1 MANAS
6 LSYRYGGKK
15 GKRRR
20 LVEDEGL
27 LVVRTKSR
35 RPLRR
40 SVLGKPALALL
51 ESFESVVQ
59 YEDAGVEVLRTR
71 VSRGRSALRDKARR
85 ALSKASD
92 VQFAGR
98 VLTDYGSGSPVLY
111 TENLF
116 VKFWDDV
123 RASAA
128 KKTLKSAGLKIEHQ
142 LEYAHGAYFVKA
154 SEGTGRKVFALA
166 SRLLNDKL
174 VELCHPELIRPRAP
188 RVAAP
193 QQWHLK
199 KATIDGNVINQHAN
213 VVTAWAVTEGEG
225 VTIAIIDDGVD
236 IDHLDFAGAGK
247 VVHPR
252 DVTRGVSDGRPFLST
267 DRHGTACAGVACS
280 SGQFGSAGVAPK
292 AKLMP
297 IRLRS
302 ALGSQSEADAFFW
315 AAQHGADVISCSWG
329 PTDGRWWDANDPQHN
344 VVVDLPDSTR
354 LAIDWAAN
362 NGRNG
367 KGCVITWAAGNGNES
382 VDNDGYAAYT
392 GVIAVA
398 ACSDRG
404 KRSVYSDKGDAVW
417 CAFPSSDFTD
427 PELTPGIWT
436 TDRSGGSGYNP
447 GAPNANGDAA
457 GNYTQDFGGTSS
469 ACPGAAG
476 VAALVIAR
484 NPDLR
489 WDEVK
494 DVLKRCCTRIDDV
507 GNEYDANGHSKQ
519 YGYGR
524 LDARKAVQLAVPP
537 TPKYSVLHEA
547 RQDVAIKDH
556 KTSKI
561 RVEVGDTQALKEVEI
576 HVDIEHTYIGDLV
589 VTVKTPSGAAVTL
602 HDKAGGT
609 TNNLRK
615 TYDAVNAPGLTALVG
630 TTQTGTWTLEVKDT
644 ATADKGK
651 VVRFG
656 VELSL

>member
-1 MANAS
+1 MANAKF
-6 LSYRYGGKK
+6 SYQYGGKQ
-15 GKRRR
+15 GKRRQ
-20 LVEDEGL
+20 LVEDDGL
-27 LVVRTKSR
+27 LVVRTRSR

-40 SVLGKPALALL
+40 SVVGKPALALL
-51 ESFESVVQ
+51 EQFEIIVQ
-59 YEDAGVEVLRTR
+59 YEDAGVEVLRAR
-71 VSRGRSALRDKARR
+71 VPRGRSTVRDKARR

-98 VLTDYGSGSPVLY
+98 VLTDRGSGSPVLY
-111 TENLF
+111 TENIF
-116 VKFWDDV
+116 VKFRDDV
-123 RASAA
+123 RASDAR
-128 KKTLKSAGLKIEHQ
+128 KTLKSAGLQIDRELK
-142 LEYAHGAYFVKA
+142 YAHGAYFVKA
-154 SEGTGRKVFALA
+154 PEGAGRKVFTLA
-166 SRLLNDKL
+166 NKMLNNEL
-174 VELCHPELIRPRAP
+174 VELCHPELIRPRAR

-193 QQWHLK
+193 QQWHLQ
-199 KATIDGNVINQHAN
+199 KATIGGNVINQHAN
-213 VVTAWAVTEGEG
+213 VVPAWAITEGEG
-225 VTIAIIDDGVD
+225 VTIAVIDDGVD
-236 IDHLDFAGAGK
+236 VDHLDFAGAGK

-252 DVTRGVSDGRPFLST
+252 DVTRGINDGRPFYSD

-329 PTDGRWWDANDPQHN
+329 PMDGKWWDASDPQHN

-354 LAIDWAAN
+354 LAIDWSTS

-367 KGCVITWAAGNGNES
+367 KGCVVTWAAGNGNES
-382 VDNDGYAAYT
+382 VDNDGYAAYP

-404 KRSVYSDKGDAVW
+404 KRSVYSDTGDAVW
-417 CAFPSSDFTD
+417 CAFPSSDFTA

-436 TDRSGGSGYNP
+436 TDRTGGSGYNP
-447 GAPNANGDAA
+447 GAPNANGDDA
-457 GNYTQDFGGTSS
+457 GNYAQDFGGTSS

-494 DVLKRCCTRIDDV
+494 DVLKRCCTRIDDA
-507 GNEYDANGHSKQ
+507 GNEYDANGHSDQ

-524 LDARKAVQLAVPP
+524 LDTKKAVQLAVPP
-537 TPKYSVLHEA
+537 TAKYSVLHDA
-547 RQDVAIKDH
+547 RQDVAIQDH

-561 RVEVGDTQALKEVEI
+561 RVEVGDTRPLQGVRV

-589 VTVKTPSGAAVTL
+589 VVVRVPGGAKVML
-602 HDKAGGT
+602 HNKAGGT

-615 TYDAVNAPGLTALVG
+615 TYDVVSTPALAALIG
-630 TTQTGTWTLEVKDT
+630 TTQTGTWILEVKDT

-651 VVRFG
+651 IVRFG
-656 VELSL
+656 VEFSL

>member
-1 MANAS
+1 MANKQFN
-6 LSYRYGGKK
+6 YQYGGKQ
-15 GKRRR
+15 GKKRR
-20 LVEDEGL
+20 LVEDDGL
-27 LVVRTKSR
+27 LVVRTRSR
-35 RPLRR
+35 RPMRR
-40 SVLGKPALALL
+40 SVVGKPTLKLL
-51 ESFESVVQ
+51 ESFETIVQ

-71 VSRGRSALRDKARR
+71 TSRGRSALRDKARR

-92 VQFAGR
+92 IQFAGR
-98 VLTDYGSGSPVLY
+98 VLTDPGSDSPVLY

-116 VKFWDDV
+116 IKFRDEV
-123 RASAA
+123 RAVDAR
-128 KKTLKSAGLKIEHQ
+128 KVLKSAGLEIGRE
-142 LEYAHGAYFVKA
+142 LEYARNAYFVRA
-154 SEGTGRKVFALA
+154 SEGTGRRVFALA
-166 SRLLNDKL
+166 NKLLNHKL
-174 VELCHPELIRPRAP
+174 VELCHPELIRPRA
-188 RVAAP
+188 RRAAAQ
-193 QQWHLK
+193 QQWHLQ
-199 KATIDGNVINQHAN
+199 KANIGGNIINQHAN
-213 VVTAWAVTEGEG
+213 VVPAWAITEGEG
-225 VTIAIIDDGVD
+225 VTIAVVDDGVD
-236 IDHLDFAGAGK
+236 VDHLDFAGSGK

-252 DVTRGVSDGRPFLST
+252 DVTRGANDGRPFYSS

-280 SGQFGSAGVAPK
+280 SGQFGSAGVAPR

-329 PTDGRWWDANDPQHN
+329 PVDGKWWDTSDPQHN

-354 LAIDWAAN
+354 LAIDWSTS

-382 VDNDGYAAYT
+382 VDNDGYAAYP

-404 KRSVYSDKGDAVW
+404 KRSVYSDKGDALW

-447 GAPNANGDAA
+447 GAPNANGDDA

-494 DVLKRCCTRIDDV
+494 DVLKRCATRIDNI

-524 LDARKAVQLAVPP
+524 LDAKKAVQLAVPP
-537 TPKYSVLHEA
+537 APKYSVTHEA
-547 RQDVAIKDH
+547 RQDVAIQDH
-556 KTSKI
+556 KTSRI
-561 RVEVGDTQALKEVEI
+561 RVEVGDTRALKEVRI

-589 VTVKTPSGAAVTL
+589 VRVKPPGAARITL
-602 HDKAGGT
+602 HNKAGGT

-615 TYDAVNAPGLTALVG
+615 TYDAVSTPALAALVG
-630 TTQTGTWTLEVKDT
+630 TTQTGTWILEVRDT
-644 ATADKGK
+644 ATADTGK
-651 VVRFG
+651 IARFG

>member
-1 MANAS
+1 MAKVS
-6 LSYRYGGKK
+6 VSYQYGGKR
-15 GKRRR
+15 GKKRQ

-35 RPLRR
+35 RPLQR
-40 SVLGKPALALL
+40 SALGKPALALM
-51 ESFESVVQ
+51 EGFDSIVQ
-59 YEDAGVEVLRTR
+59 YQDAGVEVLRAR
-71 VSRGRSALRDKARR
+71 ESRGRSALRDKARR

-92 VQFAGR
+92 IEFAGR
-98 VLTDYGSGSPVLY
+98 VLTDPGSDSPVLY

-116 VKFWDDV
+116 VKFQDDV
-123 RASAA
+123 PASAA
-128 KKTLKSAGLKIEHQ
+128 RKLLKSAGLKIVHE

-166 SRLLNDKL
+166 NKLLNDKR
-174 VELCHPELIRPRAP
+174 VELCHPELIRPRAS

-199 KATIDGNVINQHAN
+199 KTTVNGNVINQHAN
-213 VVTAWAVTEGEG
+213 VVPAWAVTEGENI
-225 VTIAIIDDGVD
+225 TIAIIDNGVD
-236 IDHLDFAGAGK
+236 IDHLDFAGAGR

-252 DVTRGVSDGRPFLST
+252 DVTRGVNDGRPFYSS
-267 DRHGTACAGVACS
+267 DRHGTACAGVACA

-329 PTDGRWWDANDPQHN
+329 PTDGKWWDANDPQHS
-344 VVVDLPDSTR
+344 VVADLPDSTR
-354 LAIDWAAN
+354 LAIDWAID

-382 VDNDGYAAYT
+382 VDNDGYASYAS
-392 GVIAVA
+392 VIAVA

-417 CAFPSSDFTD
+417 CAFPSNDFTD

-447 GAPNANGDAA
+447 GAPNANGDDA

-484 NPDLR
+484 NSGLR

-494 DVLKRCCTRIDDV
+494 DILKRCCTRIDDV

-524 LDARKAVQLAVPP
+524 LDASKAVQLAVPP

-547 RQDVAIKDH
+547 RQDVAIQDH
-556 KTSKI
+556 RTSKL
-561 RVEVGDTQALKEVEI
+561 RVEVGDTRVLKEVEI

-589 VTVKTPSGAAVTL
+589 VKVKTPSGAAVIL
-602 HDKAGGT
+602 HNKAGGT
-609 TNNLRK
+609 TNNLRQ
-615 TYDAVNAPGLTALVG
+615 TYDAVNAPGLAALIG
-630 TTQTGTWTLEVKDT
+630 TIQSGIWILEVKDT

-651 VVRFG
+651 IVRFG
-656 VELSL
+656 VELAL

>member
-1 MANAS
+1 MASPTLN
-6 LSYRYGGKK
+6 YRYGGKK
-15 GKRRR
+15 GKKFG
-20 LVEDEGL
+20 LVEDESL
-27 LVVRTKSR
+27 LVVRTRSR
-35 RPLRR
+35 RSLQR
-40 SVLGKPALALL
+40 SVLGKPALEAL
-51 ESFESVVQ
+51 ESFETVVR

-71 VSRGRSALRDKARR
+71 ASRGRAALRDKARR
-85 ALSKASD
+85 SLSKADD

-98 VLTDYGSGSPVLY
+98 VLTDRGSDSPVLY

-116 VKFWDDV
+116 VKFHDDV
-123 RASAA
+123 SASAGKKLLRSA
-128 KKTLKSAGLKIEHQ
+128 KLKIAYE
-142 LEYAHGAYFVKA
+142 LDYARGAYFVWGP
-154 SEGTGRKVFALA
+154 EGIGRKIFAIA
-166 SRLLNDKL
+166 NKLLNNKQ
-174 VELCHPELIRPRAP
+174 VEFCHPELVRPRA
-188 RVAAP
+188 RRAAAP

-199 KATIDGNVINQHAN
+199 RATIGGNVINQHAN
-213 VVTAWAVTEGEG
+213 VVPAWALSEGEG

-236 IDHLDFAGAGK
+236 VDHLDFAGSGK

-252 DVTRGVSDGRPFLST
+252 DVTRGVDDGRPFFAG
-267 DRHGTACAGVACS
+267 DRHGTACAGVACA
-280 SGQFGSAGVAPK
+280 SGQFGSSGVAPK
-292 AKLMP
+292 SRLMP

-329 PTDGRWWDANDPQHN
+329 PVDGRWWDSNDPQHN
-344 VVVDLPDSTR
+344 VVVALPDSTR
-354 LAIDWAAN
+354 LAIDWAIR

-382 VDNDGYAAYT
+382 VDNDGYAAYAS
-392 GVIAVA
+392 VIAVA

-404 KRSVYSDKGDAVW
+404 IRSVYSDKGNALW
-417 CAFPSSDFTD
+417 CAFPSSDLRS

-447 GAPNANGDAA
+447 GAPNANGDDA

-484 NPDLR
+484 NPALR

-494 DVLKRCCTRIDDV
+494 DLLKRSCTRIDDG

-524 LDARKAVQLAVPP
+524 LDAKKAVQLALPP
-537 TPKYSVLHEA
+537 APKYSVLHEA
-547 RQDVAIKDH
+547 RQDVAIRDH
-556 KTSKI
+556 RTSRI
-561 RVEVGDTQALKEVEI
+561 RVAVGDTRAIKEVEI

-589 VTVKTPSGAAVTL
+589 VKVKPPNGGAITL
-602 HDKAGGT
+602 HNRAGGT

-615 TYDAVNAPGLTALVG
+615 TYDEVNAPGLAALVG
-630 TTQTGTWTLEVKDT
+630 TTQTGTWTLEVRDS
-644 ATADKGK
+644 ATADTGK
-651 VVRFG
+651 ILGFG